1 VSAETPAYR
10 YLLCDLLTD
19 RVLADLP
26 LTGVTF
32 ERRISRVGSL
42 TATLQATN
50 PELIAKAKALHD
62 YAGRSALWVYRNGVL
77 WWGGIVWTA
86 TAGQD
91 VRGGVQVQLSAAT
104 FDSYAHHRLL
114 LANVTYTQHD
124 EADIICGLWRLMQAY
139 TNSDIGVVAD
149 PQYTGTLRDRT
160 YKRTDTPFVG
170 KLIEDLGDV
179 SGGPEHT
186 IDVYLAPD
194 GSRVKELRV
203 QSRLGYQAPRVVFQ
217 RAAQGGG
224 RVLSWS
230 TDRDAVDAGTH
241 FQVRGDA
248 ADGNVGQDVEP
259 QLSTTWWWSDLIAAG
274 WPRLD
279 VVEDRS
285 GVSDPQVLS
294 DAAEGLSIMRRAP
307 IPHSNYTVQV
317 GDTGWN
323 PNRVG
328 EPVRLKLQDL
338 WHTTTTDLT
347 VRPVACKVTPAE
359 RGQPETVDLILGDD

>member
-1 VSAETPAYR
+1 MTDTPAYR

-19 RVLADLP
+19 QVLTDLQ
-26 LTGVTF
+26 LTGVSF
-32 ERRISRVGSL
+32 ERRISRVGSFQGSL
-42 TATLQATN
+42 EATN
-50 PELIAKAKALHD
+50 PDLISKAKLLHD

-77 WWGGIVWTA
+77 WWGGIPWTC
-86 TAGQD
+86 TAAQD
-91 VRGGVQVQLSAAT
+91 VRGGVKVQVGAAT

-114 LANVTYTQHD
+114 IGNTTFTQED
-124 EADIICGLWRLMQAY
+124 EGVIIAGLWRSLQAY
-139 TNSDIGVVAD
+139 GNGDIGVVAEY
-149 PQYTGTLRDRT
+149 QYTGTKRDRT
-160 YKRTDTPFVG
+160 YKRTDANMYG

-186 IDVYLAPD
+186 IDVYLTETGA
-194 GSRVKELRV
+194 RVKQLRV
-203 QSRLGYQAPRVVFQ
+203 AKQLGLQQPRIVFQ
-217 RAAQGGG
+217 RAARGGG

-230 TDRDAVDAGTH
+230 TDVDVTEAGTH

-248 ADGNVGQDVEP
+248 PDGNVGADVEP
-259 QLSTTWWWSDLIAAG
+259 QMSAQWYWPELMSAG

-285 GVSDPQVLS
+285 GVSDAQVLS
-294 DAAEGLSIMRRAP
+294 DAANGLATMRKAP
-307 IPHSNYTVQV
+307 VPHSAYTVQV

-323 PNRVG
+323 PNRIG

-338 WHTTTTDLT
+338 WHTEVTDLT

-359 RGQPETVDLILGDD
+359 RGKPETVDLILGDD